1 MVTIDQLNAQNH
13 RITELT
19 NVLFHLLGDRSLC
32 DSRITCDLFFQ
43 YVEEVKGHLE
53 HTESDLYRLLLTH
66 KDRRVNN
73 MADRFMGGS
82 KEIKR
87 IFAQY
92 LSRWCRLKRR
102 ELVIKEYDQFLKETH
117 EMFEMVLERIQDE
130 TEQLYPV
137 IREMGGTE
145 QRVA

>member
-1 MVTIDQLNAQNH
+1 MVTIDQLHDQNH

-19 NVLFHLLGDRSLC
+19 NVLYHLLGDRSLC
-32 DSRITCDLFFQ
+32 DSSITCDLFFS
-43 YVEEVKGHLE
+43 YVDEVKGHLE
-53 HTESDLYRLLLTH
+53 HTDSELYRKLLTH
-66 KDRRVNN
+66 KERRVNN

-92 LSRWCRLKRR
+92 LSKWCRLKRK
-102 ELVIKEYDQFLKETH
+102 ELMIREYDEFLKETH
-117 EMFEMVLERIQDE
+117 EMFDMVLDRLQDE

-137 IREMGGTE
+137 IRDMSGAE